1 MRRLCLALLLL
12 PLLVCIATPGRSD
25 ELIRNVALFE
35 DQSGE
40 MTLSAVVGQDFAT
53 TPVPVTAGYGTS
65 AIWLRI
71 DLDKSTAEV
80 DVILRVFPPV
90 LDEVTLYRPDP
101 DRTGHWISESLYDD
115 PDFMALGFHLH
126 WPEQTD
132 RVYLRIRSVGARTV
146 DLSAMPLGAALAT
159 SLRFDI
165 FRLTYLAFM
174 ATLLVWSIRMAR
186 LTGEGLFWRFALL
199 QGVWVPHNILTFGYA
214 YVLLPWIAPETMHLV
229 MRALVLITTFATIT
243 LHKAII
249 GRLAPPRP
257 VMRLF
262 DVILAFNLGAAA
274 LFPFGQIGAALAL
287 NSLSILFI
295 PFVLLVTVFSGRM
308 DASPGRN
315 TLRLAYLVLSSTLF
329 LWMGTLVGLPN
340 LGPLSLYSVIHH
352 GTATGLLMF
361 IVLHR
366 HAKGIVT
373 ALRNTETA
381 LVTSNTRHSA
391 VQEQSQFLLKFI
403 DMLGHETRNAM
414 AVIRM
419 TLGGKSLPDH
429 QRRRVEESIDGLNS
443 IIDRS
448 IEVVRLESGEQRV
461 QRVECDLHHCLTDLI
476 SARGDTARLR
486 HDIPEGTI
494 LTTDPL
500 LLRVIISNLIDNAV
514 KYAAEDSIID
524 IRFSREKE
532 MVTLEVENVV
542 GFVGMPDPDL
552 VFRKYYRSELAHA
565 RLGSG
570 LGLYLVDNLVR
581 MLGGSVHCLTG
592 NDTVRFVVLLPC

>member
-229 MRALVLITTFATIT
+229 MRALVLITTFATMP
-243 LHKAII
+243 AVMPSQV
-249 GRLAPPRP
+249 ARP
-257 VMRLF
+257 
-262 DVILAFNLGAAA
+262 
-274 LFPFGQIGAALAL
+274 
-287 NSLSILFI
+287 
-295 PFVLLVTVFSGRM
+295 T
-308 DASPGRN
+308 
-315 TLRLAYLVLSSTLF
+315 
-329 LWMGTLVGLPN
+329 
-340 LGPLSLYSVIHH
+340 
-352 GTATGLLMF
+352 
-361 IVLHR
+361 
-366 HAKGIVT
+366 
-373 ALRNTETA
+373 
-381 LVTSNTRHSA
+381 
-391 VQEQSQFLLKFI
+391 
-403 DMLGHETRNAM
+403 
-414 AVIRM
+414 
-419 TLGGKSLPDH
+419 
-429 QRRRVEESIDGLNS
+429 
-443 IIDRS
+443 
-448 IEVVRLESGEQRV
+448 
-461 QRVECDLHHCLTDLI
+461 
-476 SARGDTARLR
+476 
-486 HDIPEGTI
+486 
-494 LTTDPL
+494 
-500 LLRVIISNLIDNAV
+500 
-514 KYAAEDSIID
+514 
-524 IRFSREKE
+524 
-532 MVTLEVENVV
+532 
-542 GFVGMPDPDL
+542 
-552 VFRKYYRSELAHA
+552 
-565 RLGSG
+565 
-570 LGLYLVDNLVR
+570 
-581 MLGGSVHCLTG
+581 
-592 NDTVRFVVLLPC
+592 